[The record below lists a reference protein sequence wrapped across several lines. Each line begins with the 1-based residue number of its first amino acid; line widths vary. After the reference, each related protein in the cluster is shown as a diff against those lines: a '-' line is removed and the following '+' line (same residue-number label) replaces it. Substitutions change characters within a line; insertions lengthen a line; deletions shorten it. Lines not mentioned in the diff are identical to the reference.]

1 MKKRVIFVGK
11 SAAGKDH
18 ARKICEQW
26 LGLQYQVSYT
36 TRPAREFESDGVD
49 YFFIPM
55 REFNKMLNQDMWYE
69 HVSFNGWQ
77 YGTTREQMQK
87 PDSCFI
93 MTPHGLS
100 MLTPEDRAESHVIL
114 LDMGEEIRRERISER
129 RQTSDS
135 IERRMIADEHDFKD
149 FTDFDISLTNHRF
162 HIMDIW
168 NLVAAGMD
176 FPERYKKRWM
186 DSICTQNK

>member
-18 ARKICEQW
+18 ARMICQQW

-36 TRPAREFESDGVD
+36 TRPAREFESDGLD
-49 YFFIPM
+49 YFFIPI
-55 REFNKMLNQDMWYE
+55 RQFNKMLNQDMWYE
-69 HVSFNGWQ
+69 HVTFNGWR

-100 MLTPEDRAESHVIL
+100 MLTPEDRAESHVIY
-114 LDMGEEIRRERISER
+114 LDIDEETRRRRIAERN
-129 RQTSDS
+129 QTDDS
-135 IERRMIADEHDFKD
+135 IERRIAADEHDFKD
-149 FTDFDISLTNHRF
+149 FTDWDLCITNSRF
-162 HIMDIW
+162 YITDMWDA
-168 NLVAAGMD
+168 VSAGMD
-176 FPERYKKRWM
+176 FPEKHVASWM
-186 DSICTQNK
+186 QALCTQN